1 MLTATI
7 FMGVLALVLVLI
19 GWWRGVGAHIVGLT
33 AAILMTLQI
42 APMLIFAF
50 IVAGMIPVLVPKAA
64 LARWVGHESG
74 LRGLLVGTLA
84 GAAAPGGPYVSLP
97 LAGALLRGGASMG
110 TMVAFVTAWSLWAFG
125 RLPMEFAI
133 MGWKFTVVRFLSVFF
148 FPPVAGFIANLI
160 ALRLRL

>member
-1 MLTATI
+1 
-7 FMGVLALVLVLI
+7 
-19 GWWRGVGAHIVGLT
+19 
-33 AAILMTLQI
+33 
-42 APMLIFAF
+42 
-50 IVAGMIPVLVPKAA
+50 
-64 LARWVGHESG
+64 
-74 LRGLLVGTLA
+74 
-84 GAAAPGGPYVSLP
+84 
-97 LAGALLRGGASMG
+97 MG